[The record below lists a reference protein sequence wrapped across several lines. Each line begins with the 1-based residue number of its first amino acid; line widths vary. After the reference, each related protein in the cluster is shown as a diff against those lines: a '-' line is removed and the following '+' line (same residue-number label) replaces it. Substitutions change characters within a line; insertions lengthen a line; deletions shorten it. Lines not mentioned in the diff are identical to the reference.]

1 MSLEKERTI
10 PVTLDRLDFEPN
22 AFLGF
27 TNLEF
32 AFTCVAGS
40 AACMIVLLPISGFVL
55 GSVVYGFILSV
66 ALGVFIGV
74 SGAAKAETVKKGRP
88 SYMLWIDF
96 KRRIQFR
103 GVLGLK
109 YAFGFIETKT
119 WDVTNGKS
127 K

>member
-1 MSLEKERTI
+1 MSIEKEKTI

-32 AFTCVAGS
+32 AFTCAGGA
-40 AACMIVLLPISGFVL
+40 AACAIPLLPLSGFVF
-55 GSVVYGFILSV
+55 GSVIYGFILSV

-74 SGAAKAETVKKGRP
+74 TAAARAETLKKGRP

-103 GVLGLK
+103 GVLGIK
-109 YAFGFIETKT
+109 YAWGFIDTKK
-119 WDVTNGKS
+119 WDVTNGQS